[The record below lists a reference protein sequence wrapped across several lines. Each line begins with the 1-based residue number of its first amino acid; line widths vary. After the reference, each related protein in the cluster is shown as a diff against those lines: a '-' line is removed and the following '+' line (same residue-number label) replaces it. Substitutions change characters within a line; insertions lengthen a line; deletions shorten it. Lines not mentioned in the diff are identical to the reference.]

1 MNLSEKILRLRTA
14 RGMSQGDLAEQLGC
28 PASLFQSGRRGNRF
42 LIWIRSSNWQIC
54 LG

>member
-28 PASLFQSGRRGNRF
+28 PAVCFKVGDGAIDS
-42 LIWIRSSNWQIC
+42 
-54 LG
+54 